1 MKLSKHILVVEDEPD
16 TAELLEF
23 HLENAG
29 YKVTITEDGYQALK
43 KIHKLKPDLLI
54 LDLMIPEIDGFEVC
68 RLIRKDPATESLP
81 VMMCTAKSDETSKIQ
96 GLDFGAD
103 DYVTKPFSPRE
114 VVLRVK
120 NLLKRIDSVDRT
132 DIERLSIGKITID
145 KNSHEV
151 SVEGELLALTAIEF
165 KLLVLLT
172 ERKGRVQSRD
182 ILLRDVWGYE
192 NSNIDTRTVDAHVQR
207 LRTKLKDAS
216 DNLVTVRG
224 FGYKF
229 LQEA

>member
-1 MKLSKHILVVEDEPD
+1 MNLPKHILVVEDEPD

-81 VMMCTAKSDETSKIQ
+81 VMMCTANSDETSKIQ

-120 NLLKRIDSVDRT
+120 NILKRRDSVDRT
-132 DIERLSIGKITID
+132 DIERLSIGKIMID

-192 NSNIDTRTVDAHVQR
+192 SNIDTRTVDTHVQR
-207 LRTKLKDAS
+207 LRTKLKGAS

>member
-43 KIHKLKPDLLI
+43 KIHKLRPDLLI

-68 RLIRKDPATESLP
+68 RLIRKDPANESLP

-120 NLLKRIDSVDRT
+120 NLLKRSDSVNRT

-151 SVEGELLALTAIEF
+151 SVEGELLELTATEF
-165 KLLVLLT
+165 KLLVLFT

-192 NSNIDTRTVDAHVQR
+192 SNIDTRTVDTHVQR
-207 LRTKLKDAS
+207 LRTKLNGAS
-216 DNLVTVRG
+216 DNIVTVRG

-229 LQEA
+229 LQDA

>member
-1 MKLSKHILVVEDEPD
+1 MKLSKHIIVVEDEPD

-29 YKVTITEDGYQALK
+29 YKVTIAEDGYEALK
-43 KIHKLKPDLLI
+43 KIHKLRPDLLI

-68 RLIRKDPATESLP
+68 RLIRKDPANESLP

-120 NLLKRIDSVDRT
+120 NLLKRSDSVNRT
-132 DIERLSIGKITID
+132 DIESLSIGKITIN
-145 KNSHEV
+145 KNSYEV
-151 SVEGELLALTAIEF
+151 RVEGELLELTATEY
-165 KLLVLLT
+165 KLLILLI

-192 NSNIDTRTVDAHVQR
+192 SNIDTRTVDTHVRR
-207 LRTKLKDAS
+207 LRTKLNGAS
-216 DNLVTVRG
+216 DNIVTVRG

>member
-29 YKVTITEDGYQALK
+29 YKVTIAEDGYEALK
-43 KIHKLKPDLLI
+43 KIHKLRPDLLI

-68 RLIRKDPATESLP
+68 RLIRKDPANESLP

-120 NLLKRIDSVDRT
+120 NLLKRSDSVNRT

-145 KNSHEV
+145 KNSYEV
-151 SVEGELLALTAIEF
+151 SVEGELLELTATEY
-165 KLLVLLT
+165 KLLILLI

-182 ILLRDVWGYE
+182 ILLRDVWWYE
-192 NSNIDTRTVDAHVQR
+192 SNIDTRTVDTHVRR
-207 LRTKLKDAS
+207 LRTKLNGAS
-216 DNLVTVRG
+216 DNIVTVRG